1 MNLNADYIKK
11 MQHQMEFKKKK
22 IKSKRLKLVNLN
34 SVLVGG

>member
-22 IKSKRLKLVNLN
+22 TKSKRLKLVNL
-34 SVLVGG
+34 SILAGG